1 MRAAIVRAR
10 PYFKMYN
17 CEEKRMPEIPILLE
31 CRNICKS
38 FGQNKVLRDINLQIK
53 KGEAHALLG
62 TNGAGK
68 STLVKIITGVYSK
81 NSGDILIDGEV
92 ANIKSPQDSEKMG
105 IAIIHQDQQLVPFF
119 DVTRNAFLGSE
130 ITRNGMLDL
139 KTMKRLVEE
148 KLQLINADF
157 SADRQINSLTV
168 GQREQVAIVSALL
181 KNPKLLILDE
191 PTASLSN
198 KEIEKLFE
206 IIQLLKNNGVTIIYI
221 SHHLDEIFQI
231 TDAITVLRDSR
242 VQGTVETKNVDPKR
256 IVTMMIGRE
265 LNELYPK
272 EPAKIGEVVL
282 ELKDVHSGKLVKGV
296 NLQVKRGEILGLAG
310 LVGAGRTE
318 SMLALYGA
326 EKSTA
331 GSVILNGKKYEPRSP
346 RKAGKAGIAFIPEDR
361 RNEGIVSEMSI
372 SENMSLAATRL
383 WSKFGIIQKK
393 KEKAES
399 TRIAKAL
406 DVICAGLGQP
416 VGELSGGNQQKVV
429 IGKWLVGSYDVF
441 IFDQPTTGVDV
452 AAKAE
457 IYKQMIKL
465 AQAGCGIIFISSE
478 NEELLG
484 ICDRIAVMSKGKIVK
499 EFAASEATEQ
509 KLLYWSAGGNEQEDE
524 EVNG

>member
-1 MRAAIVRAR
+1 
-10 PYFKMYN
+10 
-17 CEEKRMPEIPILLE
+17 MPEIPILLE

-206 IIQLLKNNGVTIIYI
+206 IIQLHEKQWRYN
-221 SHHLDEIFQI
+221 HLYF
-231 TDAITVLRDSR
+231 SS
-242 VQGTVETKNVDPKR
+242 
-256 IVTMMIGRE
+256 
-265 LNELYPK
+265 
-272 EPAKIGEVVL
+272 
-282 ELKDVHSGKLVKGV
+282 SG
-296 NLQVKRGEILGLAG
+296 
-310 LVGAGRTE
+310 
-318 SMLALYGA
+318 
-326 EKSTA
+326 
-331 GSVILNGKKYEPRSP
+331 
-346 RKAGKAGIAFIPEDR
+346 
-361 RNEGIVSEMSI
+361 
-372 SENMSLAATRL
+372 
-383 WSKFGIIQKK
+383 
-393 KEKAES
+393 
-399 TRIAKAL
+399 
-406 DVICAGLGQP
+406 
-416 VGELSGGNQQKVV
+416 
-429 IGKWLVGSYDVF
+429 
-441 IFDQPTTGVDV
+441 
-452 AAKAE
+452 
-457 IYKQMIKL
+457 
-465 AQAGCGIIFISSE
+465 
-478 NEELLG
+478 
-484 ICDRIAVMSKGKIVK
+484 
-499 EFAASEATEQ
+499 
-509 KLLYWSAGGNEQEDE
+509 
-524 EVNG
+524 

>member
-1 MRAAIVRAR
+1 
-10 PYFKMYN
+10 
-17 CEEKRMPEIPILLE
+17 MPEIPILLE

-310 LVGAGRTE
+310 LVGAGRTCFIW
-318 SMLALYGA
+318 G
-326 EKSTA
+326 
-331 GSVILNGKKYEPRSP
+331 
-346 RKAGKAGIAFIPEDR
+346 RKIHSRFCYI
-361 RNEGIVSEMSI
+361 
-372 SENMSLAATRL
+372 
-383 WSKFGIIQKK
+383 
-393 KEKAES
+393 
-399 TRIAKAL
+399 
-406 DVICAGLGQP
+406 
-416 VGELSGGNQQKVV
+416 
-429 IGKWLVGSYDVF
+429 KW
-441 IFDQPTTGVDV
+441 Q
-452 AAKAE
+452 E
-457 IYKQMIKL
+457 I
-465 AQAGCGIIFISSE
+465 
-478 NEELLG
+478 
-484 ICDRIAVMSKGKIVK
+484 
-499 EFAASEATEQ
+499 
-509 KLLYWSAGGNEQEDE
+509 
-524 EVNG
+524 

>member
-1 MRAAIVRAR
+1 M
-10 PYFKMYN
+10 N
-17 CEEKRMPEIPILLE
+17 CIP
-31 CRNICKS
+31 
-38 FGQNKVLRDINLQIK
+38 
-53 KGEAHALLG
+53 
-62 TNGAGK
+62 
-68 STLVKIITGVYSK
+68 K
-81 NSGDILIDGEV
+81 N
-92 ANIKSPQDSEKMG
+92 
-105 IAIIHQDQQLVPFF
+105 
-119 DVTRNAFLGSE
+119 
-130 ITRNGMLDL
+130 
-139 KTMKRLVEE
+139 
-148 KLQLINADF
+148 
-157 SADRQINSLTV
+157 RQ
-168 GQREQVAIVSALL
+168 
-181 KNPKLLILDE
+181 
-191 PTASLSN
+191 
-198 KEIEKLFE
+198 
-206 IIQLLKNNGVTIIYI
+206 
-221 SHHLDEIFQI
+221 
-231 TDAITVLRDSR
+231 
-242 VQGTVETKNVDPKR
+242 
-256 IVTMMIGRE
+256 
-265 LNELYPK
+265 
-272 EPAKIGEVVL
+272 KIGEVVL

-326 EKSTA
+326 EKLTA

-372 SENMSLAATRL
+372 SENMSLAAAHL

-406 DVICAGLGQP
+406 DVICAGLGQSI
-416 VGELSGGNQQKVV
+416 GELSGGNQQKVV
-429 IGKWLVGSYDVF
+429 IGKWLVGKYDVF

-457 IYKQMIKL
+457 IYKQMIKM

>member
-1 MRAAIVRAR
+1 M
-10 PYFKMYN
+10 
-17 CEEKRMPEIPILLE
+17 
-31 CRNICKS
+31 
-38 FGQNKVLRDINLQIK
+38 
-53 KGEAHALLG
+53 
-62 TNGAGK
+62 
-68 STLVKIITGVYSK
+68 KIITGVYSK

-282 ELKDVHSGKLVKGV
+282 ELKDVHSGKLEKGR
-296 NLQVKRGEILGLAG
+296 NTRTCRAG
-310 LVGAGRTE
+310 
-318 SMLALYGA
+318 
-326 EKSTA
+326 
-331 GSVILNGKKYEPRSP
+331 
-346 RKAGKAGIAFIPEDR
+346 
-361 RNEGIVSEMSI
+361 
-372 SENMSLAATRL
+372 
-383 WSKFGIIQKK
+383 WSW
-393 KEKAES
+393 A
-399 TRIAKAL
+399 
-406 DVICAGLGQP
+406 
-416 VGELSGGNQQKVV
+416 
-429 IGKWLVGSYDVF
+429 Y
-441 IFDQPTTGVDV
+441 
-452 AAKAE
+452 
-457 IYKQMIKL
+457 
-465 AQAGCGIIFISSE
+465 
-478 NEELLG
+478 
-484 ICDRIAVMSKGKIVK
+484 
-499 EFAASEATEQ
+499 
-509 KLLYWSAGGNEQEDE
+509 
-524 EVNG
+524 